1 MTEPSNYQKQFNLIN
16 LSMSVERT
24 YTSYL
29 RNSIILFSLGLTII
43 GITKKKNNQKLLLAM
58 SLILAGILL
67 GFISIKEYY
76 QKINL
81 IKEERYDEFPRN
93 VSNTIYIAIPI
104 LIIFTTLFILRL
116 ISMNKENDLFKTK
129 FN

>member
-1 MTEPSNYQKQFNLIN
+1 MSQPSDYQKEFNIIN

-43 GITKKKNNQKLLLAM
+43 GISKKNNQKLLLAL
-58 SLILAGILL
+58 SLILSGILL

-76 QKINL
+76 NKINL
-81 IKEERYDEFPRN
+81 IKEGKYDEYPRN
-93 VSNTIYIAIPI
+93 VSNTIYIAVTI
-104 LIIFTTLFILRL
+104 LIIFSVLFILRL
-116 ISMNKENDLFKTK
+116 ITMNNENDLFKTK

>member
-1 MTEPSNYQKQFNLIN
+1 MGEPSNYQKQFNLIN

-43 GITKKKNNQKLLLAM
+43 GITKKNNNQKLLLAL
-58 SLILAGILL
+58 SLILSGILL
-67 GFISIKEYY
+67 GFISVKEYY

-116 ISMNKENDLFKTK
+116 ITMNKENNLFKTK